1 MSDLYPSMTALLA
14 ARTEGVDYTITSI
27 VNPFSPVAITA
38 PHGGNIE
45 RGSSEVG
52 ALIREYGN
60 YNYFSFN
67 ALLSDSSDLHV
78 TSTNYDEP
86 TILGMM
92 AAADF
97 CVGIHGKSGTDE
109 SIYVGGLDSA
119 FRNIVWTKLEEA
131 GFTCLLAPEGIAG
144 QEPMNITN
152 RTRSGGGVQLETTTN
167 LRKSFFTDGDWNNRD
182 RSNWSQKMYDFAH
195 AVHDAIQEILP
206 VLKADADTSYKMD
219 LKEDLNYGQGVK
231 SDLQG
236 EINVANNAISTN
248 AQAITDANT
257 VISGHT
263 NVLAAAPNWT
273 DAFTNVTNWKGAV
286 ENGKATVSGGMITA
300 NSLLADRMAI
310 GNFDNF
316 YQNGTFEN
324 GALGWKAASAW
335 SVVNDNTVAL
345 TGNFYA
351 KGVWGGASS
360 VSYYDTKTLQVRE
373 GDTYYWEGWFRT
385 DLPTSTKTRTIL
397 IKLTDKAGVDTFIIQ
412 EETLT
417 TTWQKFTYTF
427 TIPVGTVTMVL
438 GLSVKS
444 GQPSGYATLVDNVF
458 CKKMLTGELVVDG
471 TISGSKIIAG
481 TMMWDRGY
489 GGTIT
494 LGGTNTG
501 NGDLI
506 VLDASGDVV
515 VQLNATDDGG
525 STYYSGFQDV
535 IAETVYAS
543 TSVKAPNVVE
553 TTTDVVNYWVDPIN
567 GNDNNIGTTTWTNPI
582 ATIQEA
588 IDRLPKVLSHNVTI
602 QVHYDNGK
610 EINENVLIQGFTG
623 NGILT
628 IDFQNTT
635 NVVYGGFKYMYNTV
649 NCVINKGKIIATS
662 SANPIYSEGTSR
674 LALTNGTICDAK
686 SLAAYPI
693 MVSNGY
699 ADLRGAEFYN
709 GTTAQILCG
718 YGGRA
723 DVIDCK
729 GSGAGYGMIAYRSA
743 LIMGSGTAPTG
754 LNGGQQSKGTDGG
767 IVAGTWTNGT
777 TTTPTTPAATTY
789 TTVKLTSSSLN
800 AWRPNFGGQ
809 WYNQNRAL
817 QGKYSSYGRYQGYW
831 FFGTAFDQ
839 FNGKTITKVRI
850 YATRYNG
857 GGSSASQNARFVLHT
872 YSTQPSSSSQPTYY
886 GGINTGTQYTAGFK
900 WGESKWIDATAAFK
914 NYINQSTVYGIGLWT
929 NADSPYMIFAK
940 NITVEVTYK

>member
-1 MSDLYPSMTALLA
+1 MADLYPSMTALLA
-14 ARTEGVDYTITSI
+14 ARTEGVDYTITKI
-27 VNPFSPVAITA
+27 ENPFSPVTITA
-38 PHGGNIE
+38 VHGGNIE
-45 RGSSEVG
+45 RGTSEVG

-67 ALLSDSSDLHV
+67 CLLDTNPSDLHV

-86 TILGMM
+86 QVLGLM
-92 AAADF
+92 AASDYV
-97 CVGIHGKSGTDE
+97 VGIHGKSGTDE

-167 LRKSFFTDGDWNNRD
+167 LRKSFFIDGDWNNRV
-182 RSNWSQKMYDFAH
+182 RANWSQKMYDFAH
-195 AVHDAIQEILP
+195 AVHDAIQEFLP
-206 VLKADADTSYKMD
+206 TMSTDADTSYKMD
-219 LKEDLNYGQGVK
+219 LKEDLNYGAGAK
-231 SDLQG
+231 ADLKKDIDTTNQN
-236 EINVANNAISTN
+236 IATN
-248 AQAITDANT
+248 AP
-257 VISGHT
+257 
-263 NVLAAAPNWT
+263 LWT
-273 DAFTNVTNWKGAV
+273 EAYSRVQDWKGQD
-286 ENGKATVSGGMITA
+286 ENGKVTINGGVIQA
-300 NSLLADRMAI
+300 YSLLADRMAI
-310 GNFDNF
+310 GNFENA
-316 YQNGTFEN
+316 YQNGSFEM
-324 GALGWKAASAW
+324 GAAGWKPASAW
-335 SVVNDNTVAL
+335 SIVQDGTVAA

-360 VSYYDTKTLQVRE
+360 VSYYDTKEIQVRE
-373 GDTYYWEGWFRT
+373 GDKWYWEGWFRT
-385 DLPTSTKTRTIL
+385 DLATSTKTRTML
-397 IKLTDKAGVDTFIIQ
+397 IKLIDKAGVETFVIK
-412 EETLT
+412 EETLS
-417 TTWQKFTYTF
+417 TTWQKFAYTF
-427 TIPVGTVTMVL
+427 DIPVGTVKIVL

-444 GQPSGYATLVDNVF
+444 GQPAGFATLVDNVF
-458 CKKMLTGELVVDG
+458 AKKMLTGELIVDG
-471 TISGSKIIAG
+471 TISGSAIIAG
-481 TMMWDRGY
+481 TMTWDRGY

-494 LGGTNTG
+494 LGGVSAG

-506 VLDASGDVV
+506 VLNSNGDVV

-525 STYYSGFQDV
+525 ANYYSGFQDV
-535 IAETVYAS
+535 IAETVFAS
-543 TSVKAPNVVE
+543 DSIKAPNIVE
-553 TTTDVVNYWVDPIN
+553 TTTAPINLWVDPIN
-567 GNDNNIGTTTWTNPI
+567 GNDNNAGNTTWTNPL

-588 IDRLPKVLSHNVTI
+588 IDRLPKVLSHDVTI
-602 QVHYDNGK
+602 QIHYNNGT
-610 EINENVLIQGFTG
+610 EINENVMVQGFTG
-623 NGILT
+623 SGILT

-635 NVVYGGFKYMYNTV
+635 NVVYGGFKYMYNTI

-662 SANPIYSEGTSR
+662 SANPIYAEGTSR

-686 SLAAYPI
+686 SLSAYPI
-693 MVSNGY
+693 FVSNGY

-729 GSGAGYGMIAYRSA
+729 GSGAGWGIIAYRSA
-743 LIMGSGTAPTG
+743 LVMGTGTAPTG
-754 LNGGQQSKGTDGG
+754 AGGGQQAKGTDGG

-777 TTTPTTPAATTY
+777 TTTPSTPAATTY

-809 WYNQNRAL
+809 WYNQSRVL

-831 FFGTAFDQ
+831 FFGTSFDQ

-872 YSTQPSSSSQPTYY
+872 YSAQPSSSSQPTYY

-900 WGESKWIDATAAFK
+900 WGEAKWIDATAAFK
-914 NYINQSTVYGIGLWT
+914 NYINQSGVYGIGLWT